1 MIEEQGRVVAVE
13 AGAVWVETLR
23 SSTCSSCS
31 LKAGCGQGLLDQL
44 GAGGKRGY
52 VRALSTLQLDVGD
65 LVVIGVAE
73 DLLVRGSLLLYLV
86 PLLGL
91 FAAAVVAEQL
101 ALSEPLVILSALVGL
116 FIACMWVRWRSN
128 RVADDPTLQPVVVR
142 ALLAA
147 TAVAL

>member
-91 FAAAVVAEQL
+91 FAGAVVAEQL

-116 FIACMWVRWRSN
+116 FTACMWVRWRSN